1 MAVMP
6 KGADTEEPDAGHG
19 EEQAA
24 AEPHSDIVARLL
36 EYQRRLREETGGEP
50 APFKEREASSPPIED
65 ERVPSVQSDTP
76 EERSEPEVHPAEQEP
91 ATPELAEPEL
101 AEPELAE
108 PELAEPEPAPRVP
121 AEASSEPP
129 DARQLKERIDR
140 LDETLA
146 RISAMLPLLKGETK
160 RDPDP

>member
-6 KGADTEEPDAGHG
+6 KGADTEGPDAGHG

-50 APFKEREASSPPIED
+50 APFKEREASSPPIE
-65 ERVPSVQSDTP
+65 ERVPSDQSDASEESP
-76 EERSEPEVHPAEQEP
+76 EPDPQP
-91 ATPELAEPEL
+91 
-101 AEPELAE
+101 
-108 PELAEPEPAPRVP
+108 AEPEPEPQPAEPDPQSAEPDPQSAEPAPTPQVP
-121 AEASSEPP
+121 ADASSEPP

>member
-6 KGADTEEPDAGHG
+6 KGADTEGPDAGHG

-50 APFKEREASSPPIED
+50 APFKEREASPPPIE
-65 ERVPSVQSDTP
+65 ERVPSDQSDAS
-76 EERSEPEVHPAEQEP
+76 EESSEPEPQPAGPDPQS
-91 ATPELAEPEL
+91 AEPDPQS
-101 AEPELAE
+101 A
-108 PELAEPEPAPRVP
+108 EPAPPPQVP
-121 AEASSEPP
+121 ADASSEPP